1 MSFKLIVS
9 AIVLLTLCACSW
21 NNQPVQQQQAD
32 RLLPN
37 REDSVSLL
45 SRIHTKLRDLER
57 GSYSLMYGIRDGAD
71 SFVYDIQKDYYQD
84 YQK

>member
-1 MSFKLIVS
+1 MSFKFIVS

-21 NNQPVQQQQAD
+21 NNQTVQQQQAD
-32 RLLPN
+32 SLLPN
-37 REDSVSLL
+37 REESVSLL
-45 SRIHTKLRDLER
+45 SRIHTNLRDLEKA
-57 GSYSLMYGIRDGAD
+57 SYSLMYGVRDGAD

>member
-9 AIVLLTLCACSW
+9 AILLLTLSACSW
-21 NNQPVQQQQAD
+21 NKQTIQQQQAD
-32 RLLPN
+32 SLLLS
-37 REDSVSLL
+37 REESVSLL

-57 GSYSLMYGIRDGAD
+57 GSYNLMYGIRDGAD